1 MPEDSKTTDYKSPV
15 SKLAKLFRKGRDN
28 WKAKYK
34 DAKYRAK
41 LLADKVRYW
50 KNKAA
55 ELERRVEKLERELS
69 ESEKKNS
76 KSSGE
81 TAEKFEVVPAH
92 HTYSLGHMH
101 LFALLV
107 LGAGIGMR
115 GASKAMGI
123 FFSFLGLEIP
133 VPCWTTG
140 RLWLP
145 RLGLHKLSR
154 PKEKADD
161 WIWIIDHTVQLG
173 AEKCLVI
180 LGIRQKNLPK
190 GELHLRHADV
200 EPIDLIPVKK
210 SNGKIVWRQLEEC
223 AKKTGYPRQIV
234 CDCGTDIKSG
244 VVEFCLKH
252 DTPGT
257 YDMKH
262 KGAAVLKRELNGDPD
277 WLEFAGGASKSGKK
291 VQQTELSY
299 MASPNQRS
307 KARYMNAGELVRW
320 GSDVVCGLDLEKAE
334 KGEDFEETE
343 MYAKFG
349 WICEFREDLKDWRSL
364 VEIVEGANAFVD
376 FVGLY
381 RGVHEDLD
389 DYLSELPASLR
400 FPHIKEE
407 LAEFERKRQEGVGED
422 ETLLG
427 SSEII
432 ESVIG
437 KYKRLHNDQVKGG
450 FTGMILGLAA
460 AVSDFDMDTIGAAIA
475 STPTK
480 KVWKWVK
487 DNVGNSVYSQ
497 RKKFRKLV
505 RSKEQKSAE
514 NLGTV

>member
-1 MPEDSKTTDYKSPV
+1 M
-15 SKLAKLFRKGRDN
+15 
-28 WKAKYK
+28 
-34 DAKYRAK
+34 
-41 LLADKVRYW
+41 
-50 KNKAA
+50 
-55 ELERRVEKLERELS
+55 
-69 ESEKKNS
+69 
-76 KSSGE
+76 
-81 TAEKFEVVPAH
+81 PAH

-145 RLGLHKLSR
+145 RLGLRKLSR

-161 WIWIIDHTVQLG
+161 WIWIIDHTVRLG

-223 AKKTGYPRQIV
+223 AQKTGYPRQIV
-234 CDCGTDIKSG
+234 CDSGTDVKSG
-244 VVEFCLKH
+244 VDEFCLKH

-277 WLEFAGGASKSGKK
+277 WLEFAGGASKSGKR
-291 VQQTELSY
+291 VRQTELSY
-299 MASPNQRS
+299 MASPNQRR
-307 KARYMNAGELVRW
+307 KARYMNAGELVRR

-349 WICEFREDLKDWRSL
+349 WICEFRDDLKDWRSL

-487 DNVGNSVYSQ
+487 DKVENSVYSQ

-505 RSKEQKSAE
+505 RSKEKKSAE

>member
-1 MPEDSKTTDYKSPV
+1 M
-15 SKLAKLFRKGRDN
+15 
-28 WKAKYK
+28 
-34 DAKYRAK
+34 
-41 LLADKVRYW
+41 ADKVRYW

-81 TAEKFEVVPAH
+81 TAEKFAIVPAH

-101 LFALLV
+101 LFVRLV
-107 LGAGIGMR
+107 LGASISMR
-115 GASKAMGI
+115 AASKAMGI

-140 RLWLP
+140 RLWLL

-190 GELHLRHADV
+190 AELHLRHEDV
-200 EPIDLIPVKK
+200 EPIDLISVKK
-210 SNGKIVWRQLEEC
+210 SNGEIVYRQLEDCVE
-223 AKKTGYPRQIV
+223 KTGVPRQIV
-234 CDCGTDIKSG
+234 CDCGPDVKSG
-244 VVEFCLKH
+244 VEKFCLKH
-252 DTPGT
+252 ETLGT

-262 KGAAVLKRELNGDPD
+262 KGACVLKRELNGEPE
-277 WLEFAGGASKSGKK
+277 WHEFVGKASKSGKR

-320 GSDVVCGLDLEKAE
+320 GSDVVCGLDLEKAK
-334 KGEDFEETE
+334 KGKDFEKSE

-349 WICEFREDLKDWRSL
+349 WIYELREDLKDWKSL

-381 RGVHEDLD
+381 RGMHEDLD
-389 DYLSELPASLR
+389 DYLSELPASFLSR
-400 FPHIKEE
+400 RIKDELVEFAQEQQEKVEE
-407 LAEFERKRQEGVGED
+407 G

-437 KYKRLHNDQVKGG
+437 KYKRLQNDQVKGG
-450 FTGMILGLAA
+450 FTGMLLGLAA
-460 AVSDFDMDTIGAAIA
+460 AVSDFGMDTISAAIDA
-475 STPTK
+475 TSTK
-480 KVWKWVK
+480 KVWEWVRDK
-487 DNVGNSVYSQ
+487 IGSSLYSQ
-497 RKKFRKLV
+497 RKEFRKLV
-505 RSKEQKSAE
+505 RSKEQKLAE
-514 NLGTV
+514 NFGAV